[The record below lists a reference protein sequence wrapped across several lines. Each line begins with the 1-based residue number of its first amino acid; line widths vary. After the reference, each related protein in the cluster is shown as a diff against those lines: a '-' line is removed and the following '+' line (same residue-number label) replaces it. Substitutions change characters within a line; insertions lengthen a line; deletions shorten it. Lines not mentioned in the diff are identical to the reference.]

1 MPSTFCFL
9 NQRQACRLA
18 SHLAYTCN
26 STEYRI
32 KCTAEP
38 YFHIYTHFHSDSE
51 NANKSNDYEQLHHT
65 RILYITAVPR
75 MAEYE
80 KISAMIYGIYLKYVA
95 PEDVHVYSIDECFI
109 GCTSYLH
116 FYEDKAKMTGESPAH
131 IMAMTMIRD
140 VLKNTGITATVG
152 IGTNLYPAK
161 VAMDIVAKKARA
173 DKDGVRI
180 AALTEDSYKYLLW
193 DHRPLTDF
201 WQIGNGKAGRLE
213 RRVLNTALPMMDDSP
228 STGMEGSIQLI
239 QTVLYHISDQ
249 MLPPPL

>member
-75 MAEYE
+75 MVEYE

-95 PEDVHVYSIDECFI
+95 PEDVHVYSMGSHTSASVSLPVPLQENCFHPRSFFH
-109 GCTSYLH
+109 C
-116 FYEDKAKMTGESPAH
+116 
-131 IMAMTMIRD
+131 
-140 VLKNTGITATVG
+140 
-152 IGTNLYPAK
+152 
-161 VAMDIVAKKARA
+161 
-173 DKDGVRI
+173 
-180 AALTEDSYKYLLW
+180 LLA
-193 DHRPLTDF
+193 
-201 WQIGNGKAGRLE
+201 QK
-213 RRVLNTALPMMDDSP
+213 
-228 STGMEGSIQLI
+228 
-239 QTVLYHISDQ
+239 ISV
-249 MLPPPL
+249 